1 MRNLLGKYS
10 KPKVIYVDVD
20 GTLLIGK
27 PAKPNLKLLGFLDV
41 KKSEGFELVLWST
54 QGKAHAENAA
64 RLCGREDLFAHILS
78 KPGYI
83 IDDKGW
89 TWARFTARMRVH

>member
-1 MRNLLGKYS
+1 MRNPLGKYP

-27 PAKPNLKLLGFLDV
+27 PAKPNTKLIEFLHT
-41 KKSEGFELVLWST
+41 KRSEGFDLVLWST
-54 QGKAHAENAA
+54 RGEAHAREAA
-64 RLCGREDLFAHILS
+64 CVCGTTDMFRAILS

-89 TWARFTARMRVH
+89 TWARFTARMRAH